1 MGQRSQKPRKS
12 AQTERHARKQFYG
25 SLLDLFLVEKEQFAV
40 APQRLQFQQRH
51 QLDLSCYLLQKRLP
65 FGISAQIGQSCG
77 VYLCPLQDAEQ
88 GELVRRR
95 ELPLFQQPL
104 HVAQKRE
111 LRGLR
116 RNRHAYHSR
125 SSRRPW
131 ALR

>member
-77 VYLCPLQDAEQ
+77 VY
-88 GELVRRR
+88 
-95 ELPLFQQPL
+95 
-104 HVAQKRE
+104 
-111 LRGLR
+111 
-116 RNRHAYHSR
+116 HSR